1 MRRGKSLLGQTI
13 SLCCTRKPEILNDC
27 ALPDRSGL
35 VDESCWDSY
44 FGPFSGRAYM
54 ALEYSSSKVKTNIK

>member
-1 MRRGKSLLGQTI
+1 LTQATYEAERKKSAGPDDIFMLYTK
-13 SLCCTRKPEILNDC
+13 TEIPNGC

-35 VDESCWDSY
+35 VDASCWDSY

-54 ALEYSSSKVKTNIK
+54 AMQYNSS